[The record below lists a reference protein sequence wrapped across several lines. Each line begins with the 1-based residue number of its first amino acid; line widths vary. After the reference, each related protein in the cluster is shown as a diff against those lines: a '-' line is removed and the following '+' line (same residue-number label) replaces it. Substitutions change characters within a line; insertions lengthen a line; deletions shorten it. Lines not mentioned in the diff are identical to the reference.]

1 MSEPDST
8 QRRRPPTI
16 DLTAKEVETEP
27 TGPAQDSAQDS
38 AAAGAPEAAATKQ
51 SGGASRSRFGPY
63 AVGIV
68 VGAIVVAAIIAG
80 FWYAGLIPLREAATR
95 QGAPA
100 DSPPGDII
108 SSRLDKIQQALQA
121 PRPDDALTARMTAT
135 EAQTKTLGDSLTA
148 LARRVDEIEAASQSA
163 LAQAKAAASAAEDAK
178 NAAQAGVQRS
188 DIEALTSRVAALES
202 AVKSLT
208 TEVAQRATRADDNAA
223 RATVAAEALRA
234 AVERG
239 APYSAELA
247 AMKSFGADETAIAA
261 LTPFAASGIPGDAA
275 LGRELLAL
283 VPALQRAADS
293 EPSATSILGR
303 LEARAHRIVRI
314 TPIEAAA
321 APAGNDAASVV
332 ARINTDAAH
341 SDIAA
346 ALADIARLPGDMRQ
360 LTDNWVK
367 AAQAREAAL
376 AASRHIAAAALAT
389 LGKPAAQ

>member
-1 MSEPDST
+1 
-8 QRRRPPTI
+8 
-16 DLTAKEVETEP
+16 
-27 TGPAQDSAQDS
+27 
-38 AAAGAPEAAATKQ
+38 
-51 SGGASRSRFGPY
+51 
-63 AVGIV
+63 
-68 VGAIVVAAIIAG
+68 
-80 FWYAGLIPLREAATR
+80 LIPLREAATR

-346 ALADIARLPGDMRQ
+346 ALADIARLPGDIRQ